1 MPLDLSSIPT
11 PRVVIDRSRVRANI
25 GTMQARATTAGVRV
39 RPHAKTHKSA
49 VIARWQLD
57 AGAVGITC
65 AKLGEAEVFAAA
77 GVPDIRLAYPIQPTN
92 ASRVIALQDRLK
104 LSIVVDDADVAAGWS
119 SAMRAAGRTLD
130 VLVKI
135 DVGFHRCGV
144 DPESS
149 KAAVIIREIASL
161 AGLNFLGL
169 LAHAGHA
176 YAAKSAEE
184 LEGIAEAEAGALRS
198 LANQLAQDGVEAR
211 EISVGSTPTARF
223 VEGQDGVTEMRPG
236 NYVYFDRTQVGLG
249 AATLDDC
256 GLTIL
261 STVVS
266 RPAPSRVI
274 LDAGSKVLS
283 SDGVRGFGTASG
295 HGLVYPGVT
304 LDSAHPDPSI
314 IIERLSE
321 EHATAKVPPAC
332 ALRPGDRVRILPNHA
347 CAVVNLADELLVVD
361 GSANGLAIVDTLRVD
376 ARGRVW

>member
-1 MPLDLSSIPT
+1 
-11 PRVVIDRSRVRANI
+11 
-25 GTMQARATTAGVRV
+25 
-39 RPHAKTHKSA
+39 
-49 VIARWQLD
+49 
-57 AGAVGITC
+57 VGITC

-77 GVPDIRLAYPIQPTN
+77 GVPDIRLAYPVQPAN
-92 ASRVIALQDRLK
+92 AARVVALLDRVK
-104 LSIVVDDADVAAGWS
+104 LSIVVDDPEVAEGWS
-119 SAMRAAGRTLD
+119 AAMQAAGRTLD
-130 VLVKI
+130 VLVKV

-144 DPESS
+144 DPESPR
-149 KAAVIIREIASL
+149 AAVIIRDVAAL
-161 AGLNFLGL
+161 AGLNYLGL

-176 YAAKSAEE
+176 YGAKSAEE
-184 LEGIAEAEAGALRS
+184 LETIAETEAGTLRS
-198 LANQLAQDGVEAR
+198 LAAELAQNGVQTR

-223 VEGQDGVTEMRPG
+223 VEDQDGVTEMRPG

-274 LDAGSKVLS
+274 FDAGSKVLS
-283 SDGVRGFGTASG
+283 SDGVRGFGTATG
-295 HGLVYPGVT
+295 HGLVYPG
-304 LDSAHPDPSI
+304 LDSPHPDASI

-361 GSANGLAIVDTLRVD
+361 GSADGMAVVDTLRVD